1 MKDPQYFVWIGGI
14 SEGPLPLRDAIALAN
29 DFKEQGYDDVQL
41 VKESKADY
49 QAQLGLTYE

>member
-1 MKDPQYFVWIGGI
+1 MKDPQYFVWIGGV

-29 DFKEQGYDDVQL
+29 EFREQGYDDVQV

-49 QAQLGLTYE
+49 QAQTVK